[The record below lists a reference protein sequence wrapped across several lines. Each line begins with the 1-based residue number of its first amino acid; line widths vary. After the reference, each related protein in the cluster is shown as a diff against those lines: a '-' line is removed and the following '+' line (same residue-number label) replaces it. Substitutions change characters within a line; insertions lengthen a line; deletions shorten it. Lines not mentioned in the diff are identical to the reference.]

1 MVRRLRQA
9 SRAALGRNRSGAG
22 SSHRHRGRRLRHDAV
37 IRLGRADDSG
47 DAYIMMRSYSG
58 PLKAVILDWA
68 GTTVDH
74 GSLAPVRVL
83 QEVFAAH
90 GVPISEAQARRDM
103 GVLKKDHI
111 RAILFEPS
119 VSSKWRDPLGR
130 APAEADVEDLFA
142 NFIPL
147 QLECLVRYST
157 VIDGVTAAAARI
169 RKRGMKIGSTTG
181 YTRAMLELVLRPA
194 VEQGY
199 SPDCAITPDD
209 VGAGRPHPWMIYA
222 NAIRMQIEP
231 LEAIVKIGDTP
242 VDIEEGLRAGVWTA
256 GVARTGNMVGLS
268 AEDFGA
274 LKPEEHATRLKNART
289 QLASAGAHEVIDAV
303 ADCERALDSIEARIR
318 AGERP

>member
-1 MVRRLRQA
+1 MR
-9 SRAALGRNRSGAG
+9 
-22 SSHRHRGRRLRHDAV
+22 
-37 IRLGRADDSG
+37 
-47 DAYIMMRSYSG
+47 RSYSG
-58 PLKAVILDWA
+58 PVKAVILDWA

-83 QEVFAAH
+83 QDVFAKR
-90 GVPISEAQARRDM
+90 GVPISEEEARRDM
-103 GVLKKDHI
+103 GVLKIDHI
-111 RAILFEPS
+111 RKILFGTN
-119 VSSKWRDPLGR
+119 VSARWRAVVKRDPT
-130 APAEADVEDLFA
+130 EADVENLFA
-142 NFIPL
+142 NFVPL

-157 VIDGVTAAAARI
+157 VIEGVAETVARL
-169 RKRGMKIGSTTG
+169 RKRGIQIGSTTG
-181 YTRAMLELVLRPA
+181 YTRAMLEMILQPA
-194 VEQGY
+194 AAQGY

-242 VDIEEGLRAGVWTA
+242 VDIEEGLRAGVWTV